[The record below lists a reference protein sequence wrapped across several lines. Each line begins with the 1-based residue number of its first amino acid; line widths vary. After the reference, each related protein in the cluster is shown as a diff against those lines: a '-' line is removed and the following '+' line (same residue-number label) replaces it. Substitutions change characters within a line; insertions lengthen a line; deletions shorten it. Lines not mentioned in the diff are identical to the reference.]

1 MIYIQENEESS
12 IDDSHL
18 LEAIRAKAEMSITLL
33 AVGTVAA
40 DALLNEDATKEELV
54 EYIKHMYNIVCVG
67 RAMEEKADSVVH

>member
-12 IDDSHL
+12 IEDSAL

-67 RAMEEKADSVVH
+67 CAMEEKASSVVQ

>member
-12 IDDSHL
+12 IEDSAL
-18 LEAIRAKAEMSITLL
+18 LGAIRAKVEMSITLL

-67 RAMEEKADSVVH
+67 CAMEEKANSIVQ